1 MHLVI
6 PTPMPAY
13 AFPLYYIFLLCLS
26 FLQPSQEIL
35 RACIDE
41 GLARQTVRRELW
53 DDAEG
58 WYGEG
63 GGRGG
68 SGWGTCVCLW
78 WVHVDVWQNQYKI
91 VK

>member
-53 DDAEG
+53 HDICEPQKHHLID
-58 WYGEG
+58 
-63 GGRGG
+63 
-68 SGWGTCVCLW
+68 LFK
-78 WVHVDVWQNQYKI
+78 D
-91 VK
+91 